1 MKSPNKI
8 LRTAYFNK
16 ISSLTYNS
24 SAVRVIGKATSD
36 PKESPYVQ
44 LSTQTNRQEDGKT
57 GFHHESTMLLEVI
70 GYWDRNINEA
80 AVDDL
85 ANLVINAIVPDD
97 HVYLSLAPDFK
108 MITSK
113 LTSDND
119 LDEGDDTRVYYRRL
133 LRFEHK
139 IQEL

>member
-1 MKSPNKI
+1 MKSPNKP

-36 PKESPYVQ
+36 PKQSPYVQ
-44 LSTQTNRQEDGKT
+44 LSTQTDRQENGKS
-57 GFHHESTMLLEVI
+57 GFQHESTMLIEVI
-70 GYWDRNINEA
+70 GYWDKNISEA
-80 AVDDL
+80 EVDGL
-85 ANLVINAIVPDD
+85 AEMVINAIVPDD
-97 HVYLSLAPDFK
+97 HDYLSLAPDFK

-113 LTSDND
+113 LVSDND
-119 LDEGDDTRVYYRRL
+119 IDEGDDTRVYYRRL